1 MKAREKIE
9 KTLNETLR
17 ERRVHLLEINKLT
30 IGNFK
35 TFSKVQ
41 LLSIELNK
49 AMIKCIEA
57 QLERRP

>member
-17 ERRVHLLEINKLT
+17 ERRVHLLGINKLT
-30 IGNFK
+30 IGNYK

-41 LLSIELNK
+41 LLSNELNK